1 MGEFFVFLREYRQE
15 IMLLLLA
22 VVVFM
27 GLVQWIFW
35 ITGLGR
41 FRLAKDIK
49 PPSHGGIA
57 ERPIRFVFA
66 ELFAKLVND
75 FRHLLAL
82 IVMLV
87 FLFSV
92 AYALWV
98 AGTNVEN
105 MNKALQ
111 AVTGSLSGIIGV
123 IIGYYFGETVART
136 GGANDTMQPS
146 GTALQGGAPEQKNG
160 GADSVGSATQEAA
173 PQVAPRPAPEPGI

>member
-1 MGEFFVFLREYRQE
+1 MSGFFVFLRDHRQE
-15 IMLLLLA
+15 VILLLIA
-22 VVVFM
+22 IVIFM
-27 GLVQWIFW
+27 GLVQWTFW
-35 ITGLGR
+35 IAGWGR
-41 FRLAKDIK
+41 FRLPKDIK
-49 PPSHGGIA
+49 PASKGGIG

-136 GGANDTMQPS
+136 GGASDTTQPS
-146 GTALQGGAPEQKNG
+146 GTALQGGAPEQENGAAEALG
-160 GADSVGSATQEAA
+160 GAIPEAA
-173 PQVAPRPAPEPGI
+173 PQVAPRPAPEPGH

>member
-1 MGEFFVFLREYRQE
+1 MGDFFVFLKSFRQE
-15 IMLLLLA
+15 IILLLVSVIVL
-22 VVVFM
+22 M
-27 GLVQWIFW
+27 GLIQWTCW
-35 ITGLGR
+35 IAGWGR
-41 FRLAKDIK
+41 FRLSRDNEPA
-49 PPSHGGIA
+49 SQGGIA

-92 AYALWV
+92 AYALWI
-98 AGTNVEN
+98 AGSNVEN

-136 GGANDTMQPS
+136 GGAGETTQPS
-146 GTALQGGAPEQKNG
+146 GEALQGGAPEQKNG
-160 GADSVGSATQEAA
+160 GPDDLGGTA

>member
-1 MGEFFVFLREYRQE
+1 MDGFFVFLKGYRQE
-15 IMLLLLA
+15 IILLLVAAIL
-22 VVVFM
+22 FM
-27 GLVQWIFW
+27 GMVQWAFW
-35 ITGLGR
+35 IAGWGR
-41 FRLAKDIK
+41 FRPRADNMA
-49 PPSHGGIA
+49 PGREGFA

-98 AGTNVEN
+98 AGTNVDN

-136 GGANDTMQPS
+136 GGAGDTTQPS

-160 GADSVGSATQEAA
+160 GPDDLGVAAREAA

>member
-1 MGEFFVFLREYRQE
+1 
-15 IMLLLLA
+15 
-22 VVVFM
+22 M
-27 GLVQWIFW
+27 GLVQWTFW
-35 ITGLGR
+35 IAGWGR
-41 FRLAKDIK
+41 FRLPKDIK
-49 PPSHGGIA
+49 PASKGGIG

-136 GGANDTMQPS
+136 GGASDTTQPS
-146 GTALQGGAPEQKNG
+146 GTALQGGAPEQENGAAEALG
-160 GADSVGSATQEAA
+160 GAIPEAA
-173 PQVAPRPAPEPGI
+173 PQVAPRPAPEPGH